1 MSFVLVSFP
10 VNSHCY
16 GDDCFGGGG
25 VAFVFVAFVSGCAAW
40 LTGS

>member
-10 VNSHCY
+10 VNSHCF
-16 GDDCFGGGG
+16 GGGGG